1 MPPRTRIPL
10 VGQGKPHRPIPLAL
24 WRGFRQRCPN
34 CGIGASM
41 FGYLGIRETCAQC
54 GEPLGHIKAD
64 DGPAYFTVLIAGHVV
79 VPAVLAAEQAWHP
92 DMEVMMPVA
101 LAGLGLLIWRLLPR
115 VKGAVLGLM
124 WALGLKGDE
133 VQGDVDRHG

>member
-1 MPPRTRIPL
+1 MSPRSRIPL
-10 VGQGKPHRPIPLAL
+10 VGPAKPHRPIPLAL

-34 CGIGASM
+34 CGVGSSM
-41 FGYLGIRETCAQC
+41 EGYLGVRASCPHC
-54 GEPLGHIKAD
+54 GESLGHIKAD
-64 DGPAYFTVLIAGHVV
+64 DGPAYFTVLIAGHVMV
-79 VPAVLAAEQAWHP
+79 SSVLVAEQAWHP
-92 DMEVMMPVA
+92 DMVVMMVVA